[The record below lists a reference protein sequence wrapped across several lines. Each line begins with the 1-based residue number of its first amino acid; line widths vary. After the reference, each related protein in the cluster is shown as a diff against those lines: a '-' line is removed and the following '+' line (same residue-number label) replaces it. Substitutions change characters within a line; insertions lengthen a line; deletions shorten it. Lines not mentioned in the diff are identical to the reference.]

1 MRPNRKRKREDP
13 PSKICTGSCF
23 YRSLSGKSKT
33 SGAETN
39 FKAEGEGTEARRQP
53 KPSCRAH
60 RARTELRTLQNRK
73 AERRVSAKCDRKEGR
88 GTACRAGFYADPK
101 GSRSVKKSGFRFHEF
116 AQKHTLGA
124 RKICKTRTGKTV
136 QRSKEDR
143 QCALRKHCKKN
154 LPSQIYMTGWMR
166 IRESQRQNGK
176 KKKKKRKFSGT
187 VHLTDRLSQISQ
199 KA

>member
-53 KPSCRAH
+53 EPSCRAH

-73 AERRVSAKCDRKEGR
+73 AERRVSAKCDREEGR

-176 KKKKKRKFSGT
+176 KKENFREPS
-187 VHLTDRLSQISQ
+187 I
-199 KA
+199 